1 MVLDVAGV
9 SYARLGDGDTLVF
22 VPGEDASGGVVEMT
36 VDEREGMRRE
46 LAANPMLWRRS
57 ELGERLKGALLIGG
71 VNVLG
76 RPGYRFAIPGKGDCE
91 AWFLLDGTPAGYA
104 YRDPMRK
111 AHVAY
116 HVRGEQLR
124 VVVDGALESGWTAGA
139 REFGDFDQ
147 QGGK

>member
-1 MVLDVAGV
+1 
-9 SYARLGDGDTLVF
+9 
-22 VPGEDASGGVVEMT
+22 MT
-36 VDEREGMRRE
+36 ADEREGMRRE

-57 ELGERLKGALLIGG
+57 ELRERLKGALLIGG

-116 HVRGEQLR
+116 HVRGEALR
-124 VVVDGALESGWTAGA
+124 VVVDGELETGWSAAPRTFGELD
-139 REFGDFDQ
+139 RE
-147 QGGK
+147 GGK